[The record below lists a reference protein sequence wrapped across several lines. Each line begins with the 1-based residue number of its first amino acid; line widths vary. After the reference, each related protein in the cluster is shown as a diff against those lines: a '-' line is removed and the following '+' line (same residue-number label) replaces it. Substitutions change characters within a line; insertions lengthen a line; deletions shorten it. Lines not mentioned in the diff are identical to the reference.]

1 MKKLFEIYELQI
13 TPLTPIHVGSGE
25 ELNPGEYFVFKDDS
39 NKPVLY
45 AADIGYLGSKLKP
58 ECREALVCWISEEP
72 IEWVNVNVVRQSE
85 SFKQLVKKYARFQA
99 YLTERVERNILRRWG
114 KIDSRLGVQIMQRP
128 ERDAIIPGSSIKGA
142 IRTALLWSAVQG
154 TIKKFPTSDSGV
166 AEWERLRLGATS
178 KSIQDDPLRW
188 LKVSDAVASGVRTWI
203 LDTAHVGMKTKNGE
217 DAELQE
223 YRECLPGPSLAEKTY
238 TITARLSIEVGH
250 PAFARSNL
258 RLSAAHILESCRD
271 FYQRVIQSE
280 REYWKGDDELL
291 GIYEDLEQRLN
302 EAPNG
307 ALIRLGWGSGMDA
320 VSLNLAK
327 PTGSTSRRGPNDDRY
342 QKKVSTR
349 RLLDG
354 MPPGWALIKLV

>member
-45 AADIGYLGSKLKP
+45 AADVGYLGSKLKP
-58 ECREALVCWISEEP
+58 ESRAALVRRISEKP
-72 IEWVNVNVVRQSE
+72 IEWVNVVRQSK
-85 SFKQLVKKYARFQA
+85 SFEQLVKRHARFQA
-99 YLTERVERNILRRWG
+99 YLTERVERNILCRWG

-142 IRTALLWSAVQG
+142 IRTALLWSAVKG
-154 TIKKFPTSDSGV
+154 TIKNFPTSDSDV
-166 AEWERLRLGATS
+166 AKWERLRLGARS

-203 LDTAHVGMKTKNGE
+203 LDAEHVGMKTKNGE
-217 DAELQE
+217 DAELQD
-223 YRECLPGPSLAEKTY
+223 YRECLPDPSLAEKTY
-238 TITARLSIEVGH
+238 TIIARLSIEVGH
-250 PAFARSNL
+250 PAFAGC
-258 RLSAAHILESCRD
+258 LSADYILKSCSD
-271 FYQRVIQSE
+271 FYRQVIQSE
-280 REYWKGDDELL
+280 RKYWKGDDELL

-327 PTGSTSRRGPNDDRY
+327 PSGSNSRRGSNDDKY

-354 MPPGWALIKLV
+354 MPPGWALIKLVEV